1 MTFWVRQLFKG
12 GNYSR
17 KYSTCKKKKHKI
29 LQISLLIFVK
39 TFISY
44 LLILLKGTLKVHISV
59 VHEKK
64 KPFMCDLC
72 GSSFAKRPKL
82 KSHYEIVHEGIKRH
96 KCSICSAR
104 FSNTHN
110 MRCHIASAHDKKK
123 LYQCSLCSDSFSRK
137 ENLTSHI
144 ASVHSW
150 IVKQQRFFK
159 VSCIQSHHLQW
170 KFKLCAGNFASGV

>member
-1 MTFWVRQLFKG
+1 M
-12 GNYSR
+12 
-17 KYSTCKKKKHKI
+17 
-29 LQISLLIFVK
+29 QISLSIFVK

-96 KCSICSAR
+96 KCSICNAR

-110 MRCHIASAHDKKK
+110 MKCHIASAHEKKK

-137 ENLTSHI
+137 EKLMSHI
-144 ASVHSW
+144 ASFHSW
-150 IVKQQRFFK
+150 IKQDILNFSNI
-159 VSCIQSHHLQW
+159 VTHMVLNSYHL
-170 KFKLCAGNFASGV
+170 KLNFSNFLVL